1 MTKLSIYE
9 NKWIDLVFENKN
21 KEYGAYQ
28 LRQENSKTT
37 VTALFMALL
46 LLTAIGSV
54 SMLLNKFRTIDPVE
68 TEPVPITP
76 LTLTDVDPIVVPKTK
91 DPVAPPMKSTPPA
104 ATAPV
109 TSSQLTNPVI
119 VPTDQATQTI
129 AANVDNTPH
138 VDNAVGTD
146 GPGTNVLPGNTGGE
160 PAIANTGDTG
170 TTIVN
175 VSVLDKLPEFPGGI
189 KKFYTYVGNNFT
201 KPELDAEKTLRVY
214 VSFVIEKDGTM
225 TDIIVKND
233 PGFGMGKEAVRVLKS
248 LKTKWAPGILAGKP
262 VRTAYNLPITIQTG
276 QTE

>member
-68 TEPVPITP
+68 DPVPFVPTH
-76 LTLTDVDPIVVPKTK
+76 LTDIDPIVVPKTK
-91 DPVAPPMKSTPPA
+91 DPVAPPVKSTPPA
-104 ATAPV
+104 AAAPV
-109 TSSQLTNPVI
+109 TSSQLVNPV
-119 VPTDQATQTI
+119 VVTSTQAIPDI
-129 AANVDNTPH
+129 APNTANTPH
-138 VDNAVGTD
+138 VDNTTGTD
-146 GPGTNVLPGNTGGE
+146 GTGTNVLPGTTGGE
-160 PAIANTGDTG
+160 PAIVDTGDTG
-170 TTIVN
+170 TSIVN
-175 VSVLDKLPEFPGGI
+175 VAVLDKLPEFPGGI

-201 KPELDAEKTLRVY
+201 KPDLDAERTLRVNI
-214 VSFVIEKDGTM
+214 SFVIEKDGTM